1 MYEMQQADVC
11 RKSIDQKAAFI
22 ERAISSGVLQNDNEK
37 KVKRLWRFQRFI
49 KRNRYFLWTAISL
62 ETRRS
67 DTGKLVCETS

>member
-22 ERAISSGVLQNDNEK
+22 ERAISSGVLQNDNGDLK
-37 KVKRLWRFQRFI
+37 KRFI

>member
-37 KVKRLWRFQRFI
+37 KLKRLWRFQKKI
-49 KRNRYFLWTAISL
+49 Y
-62 ETRRS
+62 
-67 DTGKLVCETS
+67 